1 MNKKMYCLFFIGFA
15 FSMSASAKE
24 LPPANQGFF
33 SDSLQVKIYSKGKT
47 IKLYT
52 TASSSSINNN
62 GSNQTENLHFYV
74 FDLAGTL
81 VHQATL
87 KGSIKHTLPSLRK
100 GIYLYDVFKDDES
113 IEDGKIV
120 VQ

>member
-1 MNKKMYCLFFIGFA
+1 MYSLLFIVLA
-15 FSMSASAKE
+15 FEMTASAE
-24 LPPANQGFF
+24 TLPLANQQYF

-52 TASSSSINNN
+52 NATSSSINNN
-62 GSNQTENLHFYV
+62 GSNQAEDLHFYV